1 MLHDAEICW
10 GKVAEDVDVY
20 FETESGIPLV
30 FSREYE
36 TYRSLLEVDGK
47 VLIKGRA
54 QAQEEQNAKLI
65 CMEMHGFDEAR
76 KELWI
81 QFPTKEAFEEQ
92 QQTLFSTIADMDG
105 DDGIVVYI
113 SSIKAMKRM
122 PANWNIC
129 VNEDSV
135 GKISQI
141 FGEQNVKVVEKNVEF
156 QRKRY

>member
-1 MLHDAEICW
+1 
-10 GKVAEDVDVY
+10 
-20 FETESGIPLV
+20 
-30 FSREYE
+30 
-36 TYRSLLEVDGK
+36 
-47 VLIKGRA
+47 
-54 QAQEEQNAKLI
+54 
-65 CMEMHGFDEAR
+65 
-76 KELWI
+76 
-81 QFPTKEAFEEQ
+81 
-92 QQTLFSTIADMDG
+92 MDG